1 MSKSPQSPELPPLTI
16 SSSLPPSPNF
26 DLDAAPLPSPS
37 SSPSSLSFTPPWTD
51 DWTAPQYQSALRR
64 SHLENARL
72 RSHLQSLTRFLEGS
86 SESVFLKLARK
97 MEKSKDENLKVVRS
111 MEVEEEEAVN
121 RLLRKMEEMRVENER
136 LRGEVEG

>member
-1 MSKSPQSPELPPLTI
+1 M
-16 SSSLPPSPNF
+16 
-26 DLDAAPLPSPS
+26 
-37 SSPSSLSFTPPWTD
+37 
-51 DWTAPQYQSALRR
+51 
-64 SHLENARL
+64 
-72 RSHLQSLTRFLEGS
+72 EGS